1 MIVTIDE
8 ARVGH
13 PSIKLDGMELAGMVK
28 SYTLHHAVDEA
39 TTLEL
44 ELLPGT
50 DLSEVKAILD
60 KAYADA
66 KQILTDNRSLL
77 DEVSEYLLVKE
88 TITGDELMAYVNADK
103 NRQAEQEE
111 NTEA

>member
-28 SYTLHHAVDEA
+28 SYTLRHGVDEA
-39 TTLEL
+39 PVLEL

-50 DLSEVKAILD
+50 DLAEVKAILD
-60 KAYADA
+60 NPLVNISVPAVLEERPKTR
-66 KQILTDNRSLL
+66 QNLILD
-77 DEVSEYLLVKE
+77 KE
-88 TITGDELMAYVNADK
+88 QRRRCFLYCLK
-103 NRQAEQEE
+103 P
-111 NTEA
+111 

>member
-8 ARVGH
+8 ARVGY
-13 PSIKLDGMELAGMVK
+13 PSIKLDGMELAGMIK

-50 DLSEVKAILD
+50 DLAEVKAVLNNPLVNISVPAVMEETTED
-60 KAYADA
+60 PA
-66 KQILTDNRSLL
+66 KP
-77 DEVSEYLLVKE
+77 
-88 TITGDELMAYVNADK
+88 
-103 NRQAEQEE
+103 
-111 NTEA
+111 NT

>member
-8 ARVGH
+8 ARVEH
-13 PSIKLDGMELAGMVK
+13 PSIKLAGMVK

-60 KAYADA
+60 SPNVFVSVPAE
-66 KQILTDNRSLL
+66 L
-77 DEVSEYLLVKE
+77 DETTEDPAKP
-88 TITGDELMAYVNADK
+88 
-103 NRQAEQEE
+103 
-111 NTEA
+111 NT

>member
-28 SYTLHHAVDEA
+28 SYTLRHGVDEA
-39 TTLEL
+39 PVLEL

-50 DLSEVKAILD
+50 DLAEVFWTTRL
-60 KAYADA
+60 
-66 KQILTDNRSLL
+66 
-77 DEVSEYLLVKE
+77 
-88 TITGDELMAYVNADK
+88 
-103 NRQAEQEE
+103 
-111 NTEA
+111 

>member
-8 ARVGH
+8 ARVGY

-39 TTLEL
+39 ATLEL

-60 KAYADA
+60 SPNVFVSVPAE
-66 KQILTDNRSLL
+66 L
-77 DEVSEYLLVKE
+77 DETTE
-88 TITGDELMAYVNADK
+88 DP
-103 NRQAEQEE
+103 AEP
-111 NTEA
+111 NT

>member
-13 PSIKLDGMELAGMVK
+13 PSIKLDGMELASMVK

-60 KAYADA
+60 SP
-66 KQILTDNRSLL
+66 NVF
-77 DEVSEYLLVKE
+77 VSVPAVMEE
-88 TITGDELMAYVNADK
+88 TTVDP
-103 NRQAEQEE
+103 AEP
-111 NTEA
+111 NT

>member
-50 DLSEVKAILD
+50 DLSEVKAVLD
-60 KAYADA
+60 NPLVNISVPAVMEETTEDPA
-66 KQILTDNRSLL
+66 KP
-77 DEVSEYLLVKE
+77 
-88 TITGDELMAYVNADK
+88 
-103 NRQAEQEE
+103 
-111 NTEA
+111 NT

>member
-8 ARVGH
+8 ARVGY

-28 SYTLHHAVDEA
+28 SYALRHSVDEA
-39 TTLEL
+39 PVLEL

-60 KAYADA
+60 SPNVFVSVPAE
-66 KQILTDNRSLL
+66 L
-77 DEVSEYLLVKE
+77 DETTE
-88 TITGDELMAYVNADK
+88 DP
-103 NRQAEQEE
+103 AEP
-111 NTEA
+111 NT

>member
-60 KAYADA
+60 SPNVFVSVPAE
-66 KQILTDNRSLL
+66 L
-77 DEVSEYLLVKE
+77 DETTETRQNLILDKE
-88 TITGDELMAYVNADK
+88 QRRRCFLYCLK
-103 NRQAEQEE
+103 P
-111 NTEA
+111 